1 MAVEPPSI
9 AAPSGAEAG
18 LMAPSGRHEP
28 AEGLVRKR
36 KRGLQ
41 DRVGLPA
48 FSGAKL
54 GEGFIKAL
62 PAARPC

>member
-1 MAVEPPSI
+1 
-9 AAPSGAEAG
+9 
-18 LMAPSGRHEP
+18 MAPSERHVP
-28 AEGLVRKR
+28 AEGLARKR

-48 FSGAKL
+48 FSAARL
-54 GEGFIKAL
+54 GEGLIKAL